1 MLGIEWIEMLAKM
14 QSEKVQ
20 KPDTNTPEWVQELAI
35 IKGKPIYVEGSY
47 YMIRPKTE
55 ETNESDEN
63 SGKDI
68 TNAKDAIGGFM
79 KKKLFGKKRKES
91 ELKPILVYVNEVI
104 KLGTD
109 NFSEDIFYIPKDY
122 KEKKEK

>member
-1 MLGIEWIEMLAKM
+1 MLAKM